1 MLINAKLEKKNKMRL
16 VECLIGAVKRKNDGY
31 LTNRIGNFICK
42 EKIYTSVNAVVKSS
56 LHLL

>member
-1 MLINAKLEKKNKMRL
+1 MQL

-31 LTNRIGNFICK
+31 LTNLIGNFICK
-42 EKIYTSVNAVVKSS
+42 EKIYTSGNAVVKSS